1 MAYIY
6 YDNIR
11 TFYLTLYHIK
21 NNRLMSTTIYDK
33 LGDQNVQLL
42 VDNFYALVQQNEIIA
57 PLFKGDFTL
66 IKEKQFM
73 FLSQFLGGPGRYTAA
88 YGHPKMRMRHLP
100 HKITD
105 EAKDQWLDCMKKAV
119 DTLPID
125 NEFKATLYNCFPA
138 VAQHMVNS

>member
-1 MAYIY
+1 
-6 YDNIR
+6 
-11 TFYLTLYHIK
+11 
-21 NNRLMSTTIYDK
+21 MSTTIYDK

-42 VDNFYALVQQNEIIA
+42 VDNFYALVQENDVIA

-100 HKITD
+100 HKITE
-105 EAKDQWLDCMKKAV
+105 EAKDQWLQCMKQAIE
-119 DTLPID
+119 TLPID
-125 NEFKATLYNCFPA
+125 NEFKVVLYNCFPA